1 MEILLEIMVFVLGLC
16 VGSFINMAVYRLAR
30 RYKIINYQL
39 RITNENRSFCDY
51 CGQQLKWFDNIPVLS
66 WLVFS
71 GKSRCCGKRLPLTYP
86 AVEIIM
92 AILFLLNFSAR
103 GGSAYGGQFSIFNFQ
118 SIFNYLILGLLVFE
132 AAFDF
137 KYMMLP
143 DATAWAL
150 IGLATIKWA
159 VSGFPVNFLV
169 SGIVSA
175 IFIFVLHKIKIKGE
189 EAMGDGDIFL
199 AGFMGLFL
207 GFPKIVVAF
216 YVAFIV
222 GAIIGGSLI
231 LLKKVKKNTPIPFGP
246 FLIFGVVVAMWWGE
260 AIIKLIL

>member
-1 MEILLEIMVFVLGLC
+1 MEILLEIMIFVLGLC
-16 VGSFINMAVYRLAR
+16 VGSFINMAVYRTAR
-30 RYKIINYQL
+30 RYGIINYQL
-39 RITNENRSFCDY
+39 RITNENRSYCDY
-51 CGQQLKWFDNIPVLS
+51 CGRQLKWFDNIPVFS
-66 WLVFS
+66 WLVFG

-86 AVEIIM
+86 IVEM
-92 AILFLLNFSAR
+92 TTAILFLLNFSAR
-103 GGSAYGGQFSIFNFQ
+103 DGSAYGGQFSIFNFQ

-143 DATAWAL
+143 DSTAWTL
-150 IGLATIKWA
+150 IVLAAIKWA
-159 VSGFPVNFLV
+159 MSGFSINFLV
-169 SGIVSA
+169 SAIVSA
-175 IFIFVLHKIKIKGE
+175 VFIFILHKIKIKGE

-216 YVAFIV
+216 YIAFIV

-246 FLIFGVVVAMWWGE
+246 FLILGVVVAMWWGE
-260 AIIKLIL
+260 AIIELIL